1 MAGRYCVYILASR
14 SRTTY
19 VGVTSNLKRRVLEH
33 RQGLVKGFTRDYRI
47 HRLVYFERFRDVRDA
62 LALEKR
68 IKGWRREKK
77 VALINAGNPAWD
89 DLAAGWFEGQPPE
102 QAGPSLRSG

>member
-14 SRTTY
+14 SRTIY
-19 VGVTSNLKRRVLEH
+19 VGVTSNLKRRVFEH

-62 LALEKR
+62 LA
-68 IKGWRREKK
+68 
-77 VALINAGNPAWD
+77 
-89 DLAAGWFEGQPPE
+89 
-102 QAGPSLRSG
+102 